1 MKVDNLSESEC
12 TFTTGIHSYYD
23 ISDIDKLGIE
33 GKLKG
38 CTYEDRTK
46 DPPSPVEYDKD
57 EIKIAEFRDEIY
69 KKDPEKGELDIV
81 SDGGWRDL
89 VVWNP
94 YGDDK
99 MGYKSFVCVE
109 SVECDPISLAAGAS
123 WEATVN
129 VVEIQKMMNDQTK
142 QGIAPSW
149 MLRQLEALESD
160 CETLEVRWQQVQKHQ
175 KDEEQQVIQR
185 LRSEYEA
192 QLRELGRLRE
202 IVKESKVEKPPA
214 PNVEPLEKEAIEL
227 RREIDELLRRKRADQ
242 AKAEQQSQSLRAEIR
257 AAEDR
262 LQQTLA
268 QKSVMEEVVEGLK
281 NSHNATA
288 NSSRELRELQRD
300 QEFLEKECVR
310 SEKRIIILDEKI
322 ESLSKEAEDLR
333 QRAAVVMSAL
343 PEVPGHDS
351 KVSYQHMKR
360 QQQVQ
365 GLRRDQ
371 SQLQREQAIDMLM
384 FEECQKYLPSEQSA
398 LERFLE
404 ELEHAPVPS
413 ASSFVDTY
421 GIVMSGGAPHVLQ
434 ALANL
439 DVLRS
444 YHKSDLPVEFWHA
457 FELEDAHCE
466 ALALR
471 GATCRQLQVPGVYP
485 EYETVLPSVMSSSF
499 RHVLWMDTDITP
511 LVSPEVLFATEAYRQ
526 DGALF
531 WPDHWSHDC
540 FPYGQSSWSNH
551 VVLHLLNLTHNA
563 SERRF
568 SHEHETGH
576 FLINRERHWRAICL
590 ANYLASRDFFTR
602 VLHGYKD
609 VFRLAFLK
617 MNASNWFS
625 PVRPGIVG
633 AFMKNGLFF
642 PAALVQFWPSW
653 EEQLSD
659 GRYDGEAGRNIP
671 LYIHQ
676 KKVPGILWTDFVT
689 FTQPMGQC
697 TSYHLTPVD
706 TYNPDNGAE
715 AWNLVTT
722 DDKVAQNLYVIE
734 AVWEK
739 SFAFNL
745 ENLQNHPELTQKS
758 KDRLQAKRF
767 RSITKQWSNVVH
779 SCRCDFGNNLWLHVL
794 TLLTPGEMDQN
805 MAVDGGH
812 CDLILR
818 PNLDSTSCPIGF
830 ATLAVLCHKLF
841 NNEDHKLAAK
851 EVVGELFPAL
861 VNCLPKTFWPL
872 NSDDLR
878 RFVED
883 GDEGFPN
890 SLVFDTKTL
899 PQLTDPLRRC
909 LPLKSPTCWNPHNA
923 RKEDGGVMPDTQLSG
938 VQNSCTNCCGSPGPM
953 REYCF
958 DEIYTE
964 EICCNEVEGKATS
977 LA

>member
-1 MKVDNLSESEC
+1 MLQC
-12 TFTTGIHSYYD
+12 
-23 ISDIDKLGIE
+23 L
-33 GKLKG
+33 LL
-38 CTYEDRTK
+38 
-46 DPPSPVEYDKD
+46 PPSWTPTASWWAVVRHMCCKRWPTWTYCAPTTNP
-57 EIKIAEFRDEIY
+57 ICHPFVWWA
-69 KKDPEKGELDIV
+69 KKETKRIQNG
-81 SDGGWRDL
+81 SRDL
-89 VVWNP
+89 SCWFKTVMIC
-94 YGDDK
+94 DDI
-99 MGYKSFVCVE
+99 C
-109 SVECDPISLAAGAS
+109 CH
-123 WEATVN
+123 
-129 VVEIQKMMNDQTK
+129 
-142 QGIAPSW
+142 
-149 MLRQLEALESD
+149 LR
-160 CETLEVRWQQVQKHQ
+160 
-175 KDEEQQVIQR
+175 
-185 LRSEYEA
+185 
-192 QLRELGRLRE
+192 
-202 IVKESKVEKPPA
+202 
-214 PNVEPLEKEAIEL
+214 
-227 RREIDELLRRKRADQ
+227 
-242 AKAEQQSQSLRAEIR
+242 
-257 AAEDR
+257 
-262 LQQTLA
+262 
-268 QKSVMEEVVEGLK
+268 
-281 NSHNATA
+281 
-288 NSSRELRELQRD
+288 
-300 QEFLEKECVR
+300 
-310 SEKRIIILDEKI
+310 
-322 ESLSKEAEDLR
+322 
-333 QRAAVVMSAL
+333 
-343 PEVPGHDS
+343 
-351 KVSYQHMKR
+351 
-360 QQQVQ
+360 
-365 GLRRDQ
+365 
-371 SQLQREQAIDMLM
+371 
-384 FEECQKYLPSEQSA
+384 
-398 LERFLE
+398 
-404 ELEHAPVPS
+404 
-413 ASSFVDTY
+413 
-421 GIVMSGGAPHVLQ
+421 
-434 ALANL
+434 
-439 DVLRS
+439 
-444 YHKSDLPVEFWHA
+444 PVEFWHA

-471 GATCRQLQVPGVYP
+471 GATCRQLQVPVVYP

-715 AWNLVTT
+715 AWNLATT

-851 EVVGELFPAL
+851 EVVGELFPSL

>member
-1 MKVDNLSESEC
+1 MVAYPLPLPKRKSLKVF
-12 TFTTGIHSYYD
+12 TFRA
-23 ISDIDKLGIE
+23 ISLGAFL
-33 GKLKG
+33 GGAGTCSSAFCFLLPG
-38 CTYEDRTK
+38 HLWH
-46 DPPSPVEYDKD
+46 
-57 EIKIAEFRDEIY
+57 RDERWCATR
-69 KKDPEKGELDIV
+69 V
-81 SDGGWRDL
+81 A
-89 VVWNP
+89 
-94 YGDDK
+94 
-99 MGYKSFVCVE
+99 
-109 SVECDPISLAAGAS
+109 SLG
-123 WEATVN
+123 
-129 VVEIQKMMNDQTK
+129 Q
-142 QGIAPSW
+142 
-149 MLRQLEALESD
+149 
-160 CETLEVRWQQVQKHQ
+160 
-175 KDEEQQVIQR
+175 
-185 LRSEYEA
+185 
-192 QLRELGRLRE
+192 LGRIALLPQIR
-202 IVKESKVEKPPA
+202 SATRLFDGEK
-214 PNVEPLEKEAIEL
+214 
-227 RREIDELLRRKRADQ
+227 
-242 AKAEQQSQSLRAEIR
+242 
-257 AAEDR
+257 
-262 LQQTLA
+262 
-268 QKSVMEEVVEGLK
+268 
-281 NSHNATA
+281 
-288 NSSRELRELQRD
+288 
-300 QEFLEKECVR
+300 
-310 SEKRIIILDEKI
+310 
-322 ESLSKEAEDLR
+322 
-333 QRAAVVMSAL
+333 
-343 PEVPGHDS
+343 
-351 KVSYQHMKR
+351 MKR
-360 QQQVQ
+360 NQNGSRDFLFFLVQ
-365 GLRRDQ
+365 NCDIFCCHLR
-371 SQLQREQAIDMLM
+371 
-384 FEECQKYLPSEQSA
+384 
-398 LERFLE
+398 
-404 ELEHAPVPS
+404 
-413 ASSFVDTY
+413 
-421 GIVMSGGAPHVLQ
+421 
-434 ALANL
+434 
-439 DVLRS
+439 
-444 YHKSDLPVEFWHA
+444 PVEFWHA

-511 LVSPEVLFATEAYRQ
+511 LVAPEVLFETEAYRQ

-551 VVLHLLNLTHNA
+551 VVLHLLGLTHNE

-653 EEQLSD
+653 EQLSD

-715 AWNLVTT
+715 AWNLAST

-745 ENLQNHPELTQKS
+745 ENLQNHPDLTQKS
-758 KDRLQAKRF
+758 KDRLRAKRF

-841 NNEDHKLAAK
+841 NNVDQKLAAK
-851 EVVGELFPAL
+851 KVAGDLFPGL

-872 NSDDLR
+872 NSDDMR

-890 SLVFDTKTL
+890 SLVFDTKVL

-923 RKEDGGVMPDTQLSG
+923 RREDGGVMPDTQLSG